1 MSTALCSK
9 LSTHC
14 ARLQARGL
22 QLRRRERRASAVMYN
37 TRLSSDTRVIAAES
51 LKALGGQTR
60 RRTTLA
66 EDLEF
71 VLNLN
76 ASADAAAALL

>member
-1 MSTALCSK
+1 
-9 LSTHC
+9 
-14 ARLQARGL
+14 
-22 QLRRRERRASAVMYN
+22 MYN
-37 TRLSSDTRVIAAES
+37 TRLSSDTRVMAAES

-66 EDLEF
+66 EDLQF
-71 VLNLN
+71 LLNLN